1 VTDLQ
6 MDQLAGYEGYESLEF
21 ERKDDGVLLVTLNRP
36 HALNAMTYRMH
47 TEIAG
52 LWDEIA
58 RDDATKV
65 VVITGSGRG
74 FSAGNDLKQ
83 PDADEAQVMRT
94 MREAS
99 QIVYGMVNLE
109 KPIITA
115 INGPAVGA
123 GLAVALMADIMV
135 AAEDAVLI
143 DGHTMVGVVAGDH
156 ACMSWPLLTSMAKAK
171 YYLLTCEPL
180 SGAEAERIG
189 LVTMALPGDEVLPKA
204 LEIAARLARGS
215 QQAISWTKR
224 ALNQWYLQAGPIF
237 ELSTALEILGF
248 QGDDANEA
256 RAAFREKRKPDFPSA
271 NVG

>member
-1 VTDLQ
+1 
-6 MDQLAGYEGYESLEF
+6 
-21 ERKDDGVLLVTLNRP
+21 
-36 HALNAMTYRMH
+36 
-47 TEIAG
+47 
-52 LWDEIA
+52 
-58 RDDATKV
+58 
-65 VVITGSGRG
+65 
-74 FSAGNDLKQ
+74 
-83 PDADEAQVMRT
+83 
-94 MREAS
+94 
-99 QIVYGMVNLE
+99 
-109 KPIITA
+109 
-115 INGPAVGA
+115 
-123 GLAVALMADIMV
+123 
-135 AAEDAVLI
+135 VLI

-256 RAAFREKRKPDFPSA
+256 RAAFREKREPVFPSA
-271 NVG
+271 NAGPA